1 MTLNDVT
8 RPVRPQMEEAVK
20 HFEAEMSKI
29 RTGRAQT
36 SLVEDLP
43 VSYYGAQTPIKQ
55 MASLTVPESNQI
67 LITPWDKQAVG
78 DIEQAIR
85 QANLGLNPSNDGH
98 SIRLVLPSL
107 TEERRK
113 ELTKQLGAL
122 AETARVRLRTM
133 RKEAWEEVQ
142 EKQKAGELTE
152 DDRYRG
158 EEELNKLIDEFNK
171 KVEELSGAKEKELLS
186 V

>member
-1 MTLNDVT
+1 MTLSEIT
-8 RPVRPQMEEAVK
+8 RPLRPQMEEATK
-20 HFEAEMSKI
+20 RFEAEMGKI

-43 VSYYGAQTPIKQ
+43 VSYYGTQTPIKQ
-55 MASLTVPESNQI
+55 MASLTVPEANQI
-67 LITPWDKQAVG
+67 LITPWDRQAVG

-85 QANLGLNPSNDGH
+85 QANLGVNPSNDGQ
-98 SIRLVLPSL
+98 SIRLVLPAL

-113 ELTKQLGAL
+113 ELTKQLGTL
-122 AETARVRLRTM
+122 AETTRVAMRTM

-171 KVEELSGAKEKELLS
+171 KVEELCEAKEKELLS